1 MESCR
6 SRLDS
11 ANGGTHLAKMS
22 TTIVIYMLIL
32 QMIQFGVRRG
42 KEGIAEMKVE
52 NFAIKEDDV
61 WGIKTWAKV
70 GLTIH
75 EFPTR

>member
-1 MESCR
+1 MGEPIE
-6 SRLDS
+6 L
-11 ANGGTHLAKMS
+11 MP
-22 TTIVIYMLIL
+22 TTIIIYMLIL
-32 QMIQFGVRRG
+32 QMIKFGVRRG
-42 KEGIAEMKVE
+42 EESIAEMKVE

-75 EFPTR
+75 EFPAH

>member
-1 MESCR
+1 MNR
-6 SRLDS
+6 PHVLVQ
-11 ANGGTHLAKMS
+11 NYG
-22 TTIVIYMLIL
+22 IL

-70 GLTIH
+70 VLIICD
-75 EFPTR
+75 FPSH

>member
-1 MESCR
+1 MKKHQNFIPPAWMNR
-6 SRLDS
+6 PHVLVQ
-11 ANGGTHLAKMS
+11 NYG
-22 TTIVIYMLIL
+22 IL

-75 EFPTR
+75 EFPSL

>member
-1 MESCR
+1 MNR
-6 SRLDS
+6 PHVLVQ
-11 ANGGTHLAKMS
+11 NYG
-22 TTIVIYMLIL
+22 IL

-61 WGIKTWAKV
+61 WGIKTWV
-70 GLTIH
+70 IQH
-75 EFPTR
+75 IVY